1 MKFSHLAL
9 PVSDVERAWAFYRD
23 VLEVQGDAREVEDG
37 LLVTTTDGF
46 VLAFI
51 EGEPTPGDGRLHFGF
66 SRGTGDEV
74 REVRARLGEASVRE
88 VNWIEMD
95 GFVSMK
101 FHDPDGYV
109 VEVFWEAS
117 LKEIP

>member
-1 MKFSHLAL
+1 MKLSHLAL
-9 PVSDVERAWAFYRD
+9 PVSDPQRAWAFYRD
-23 VLEVQGDAREVEDG
+23 VLEVEGQAREVEDG
-37 LLVTTTDGF
+37 LLITARDGF

-66 SRGTGDEV
+66 SRESGDEV
-74 REVRARLGEASVRE
+74 RDVRARLQTAGLRE
-88 VNWIEMD
+88 TDWIEMD

-109 VEVFWEAS
+109 VEVFWEQT
-117 LKEIP
+117 

>member
-9 PVSDVERAWAFYRD
+9 PVPDAQRAWAFYRD
-23 VLEVQGDAREVEDG
+23 VLEVKGEEREVEDG
-37 LLVTTTDGF
+37 LLVTTSDGF

-51 EGEPTPGDGRLHFGF
+51 EGESTPGDGRLHFGF
-66 SRGTGDEV
+66 SRETGDEV
-74 REVRARLGEASVRE
+74 REVRAHLQEHGAREAD
-88 VNWIEMD
+88 WIDMD

-109 VEVFWEAS
+109 VEVFGNRREGDRQ
-117 LKEIP
+117 

>member
-1 MKFSHLAL
+1 VKFSHLAL
-9 PVSDVERAWAFYRD
+9 PVSDVQNAWTFYRD
-23 VLEVQGDAREVEDG
+23 VLEAHGEAREVDDG

-66 SRGTGDEV
+66 SRETGDEV
-74 REVRARLGEASVRE
+74 REVRARLQEAGVRE
-88 VNWIEMD
+88 ADWIEMD

-109 VEVFWEAS
+109 VEVFWAQA
-117 LKEIP
+117 